1 MQRSSQSNAQGSN
14 TQHSARERGPIM
26 HRTAPEAAP
35 MVAGRATGWGS
46 RRNTAV
52 GIGMLVLGVV
62 AALGALIALGGRV
75 FPAFAAARESGGDA
89 ASYFFMGA
97 SGSVGE
103 LVLVI
108 ALIVLVP
115 VAIVVGWLGYR
126 RVTDDGPSL
135 AGMHQSNSPAAIYND
150 LGAGQG

>member
-1 MQRSSQSNAQGSN
+1 MERGTQRN
-14 TQHSARERGPIM
+14 AREREPIM
-26 HRTAPEAAP
+26 HRTALEAAP

-89 ASYFFMGA
+89 ATYFFMGTA
-97 SGSVGE
+97 GSVAE

-115 VAIVVGWLGYR
+115 VALVVGWLGYR

-135 AGMHQSNSPAAIYND
+135 AGVHQSNSPNAVLNN
-150 LGAGQG
+150 LGSGG

>member
-1 MQRSSQSNAQGSN
+1 MQHDPRSG
-14 TQHSARERGPIM
+14 ARERGPIM

-46 RRNTAV
+46 RRNAAV
-52 GIGMLVLGVV
+52 GIGMLVLGLI
-62 AALGALIALGGRV
+62 AALAALIALGTRI
-75 FPAFAAARESGGDA
+75 FPAFVAARETGGDA
-89 ASYFFMGA
+89 ATYFFMGTA
-97 SGSVGE
+97 GSVGE

-115 VAIVVGWLGYR
+115 VAVVVAWLGYR

-135 AGMHQSNSPAAIYND
+135 AGVHQANSPNAVLNNI
-150 LGAGQG
+150 GAGSGY